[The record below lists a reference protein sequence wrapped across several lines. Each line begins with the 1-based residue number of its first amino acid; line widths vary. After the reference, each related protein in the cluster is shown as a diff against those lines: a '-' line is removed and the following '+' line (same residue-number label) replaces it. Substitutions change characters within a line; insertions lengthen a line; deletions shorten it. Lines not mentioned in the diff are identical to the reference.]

1 MSETPAPSLRD
12 SYPIV
17 AFSAL
22 CAFLS
27 APGQTF
33 FISVF
38 IPSFA
43 AGFSIGAGDLGAL
56 YMAATLGAAALAPL
70 TGSWIDRTDL
80 RLFVVLTLT
89 ALAVACLV
97 TASAS
102 TIMALFAGFL
112 LLRLAG
118 QGLMS
123 HIAITSIVRYF
134 VRRRGRALS
143 ITALGFPLAEATT
156 PAAGLLLIG
165 AFGWRDA
172 YAIVAALL
180 VVIAAPGLLLL
191 IHNRRAFSEPPGGHH
206 ADRGKRHIR
215 RAAMTLLRSRYFW
228 MALPILLFMPF
239 TSTALVFHIQI
250 IAELKDWPGS
260 LVGPA
265 FLGFAAGHVA
275 GLAAS
280 GDLVDR
286 LGAKS
291 MMPVMNAPL
300 LLGLIVLAATP
311 SSIGLFV
318 FLALAG
324 ASAGLVQTTVGAMW
338 AEVYGVERLGAIRS
352 LAVMLMVAGAA
363 LGPAIVGAAID
374 DGASVALIAG
384 AIAATGAFSSAL
396 AGVGARDRTP
406 S

>member
-33 FISVF
+33 FISAF

-89 ALAVACLV
+89 ALAIACLV

-102 TIMALFAGFL
+102 T
-112 LLRLAG
+112 
-118 QGLMS
+118 
-123 HIAITSIVRYF
+123 
-134 VRRRGRALS
+134 
-143 ITALGFPLAEATT
+143 
-156 PAAGLLLIG
+156 
-165 AFGWRDA
+165 
-172 YAIVAALL
+172 
-180 VVIAAPGLLLL
+180 
-191 IHNRRAFSEPPGGHH
+191 
-206 ADRGKRHIR
+206 
-215 RAAMTLLRSRYFW
+215 
-228 MALPILLFMPF
+228 
-239 TSTALVFHIQI
+239 ALVFHIQT
-250 IAELKDWPGS
+250 IASLKDWPGS

-265 FLGFAAGHVA
+265 FSGFAAGHVA

-318 FLALAG
+318 FLTLAG

-338 AEVYGVERLGAIRS
+338 AEVYGVERLGAI
-352 LAVMLMVAGAA
+352 AA
-363 LGPAIVGAAID
+363 A
-374 DGASVALIAG
+374 
-384 AIAATGAFSSAL
+384 GAFSSAL
-396 AGVGARDRTP
+396 AGVDARDRTP